1 MGTVDDDVLLPRAT
15 SLDKCRAVVVVG
27 IVVVALVAFVLDDF
41 VDRLVQHFSCC
52 G

>member
-15 SLDKCRAVVVVG
+15 SLDRRRAVVDVDF
-27 IVVVALVAFVLDDF
+27 ALDDDA
-41 VDRLVQHFSCC
+41 VAVEGLVQHFSCC